1 MEIRGR
7 TWRKWEVNI
16 KMDVTEIGYGDA
28 NWKLGAVAEF
38 YETLT
43 SGRVLFNDLISKVC
57 YIFVAIK

>member
-1 MEIRGR
+1 
-7 TWRKWEVNI
+7 
-16 KMDVTEIGYGDA
+16 MDVTEIGYGDA